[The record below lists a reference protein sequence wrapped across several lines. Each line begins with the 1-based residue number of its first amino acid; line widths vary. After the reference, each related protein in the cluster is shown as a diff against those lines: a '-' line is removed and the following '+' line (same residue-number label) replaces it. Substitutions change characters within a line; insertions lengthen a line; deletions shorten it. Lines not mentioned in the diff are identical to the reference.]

1 MRIGIFSD
9 TFLPQ
14 INGVST
20 VVDVLAREL
29 RALGHQ
35 PLLFVPDYPGIPQ
48 KERAAEEERGIYRF
62 PSFTFAFHRE
72 SRVVLPLNRRAY
84 RRLPELEIIH
94 SHTPFSMGL
103 YALWAAREFQVP
115 HVHHYHTLF
124 IEYRHYLPRP
134 IRPSAWMAE
143 RISAGF
149 CNACDAII
157 TPSEPMRRELERY
170 GVSRPIYVLPFGV
183 DLREFQQEPDWDA
196 RRALNIPE
204 GAPLLLHAGRIAR
217 EKNLRFLLRAFREM
231 LRHEPELWLVLTGDG
246 PQRPE
251 LESYVKELGIS
262 DRVIFTGYLPREQLI
277 ALYKQADL
285 FIFASKTETQ
295 GLVLVEAMAAGTPVV
310 ALGALGV
317 VEVVRD
323 GKNGVLLDPE
333 IGPEGYVAAVLEL
346 LHDEERRERLAQ
358 GARETAEEL
367 SAQRSVRRILEIYQD
382 LIANRR
388 PTEAASARSR
398 IR

>member
-1 MRIGIFSD
+1 MKIGIFSD

-20 VVDVLAREL
+20 VVDVLVREL
-29 RALGHQ
+29 RELGHQ
-35 PLLFVPDYPGIPQ
+35 PLLFVPDYPEIPRE
-48 KERAAEEERGIYRF
+48 ERVAEEEQGIYRF

-72 SRVVLPLNRRAY
+72 SRVVLPLNRQAY

-94 SHTPFSMGL
+94 SHTPFSIGL
-103 YALWAAREFQVP
+103 YALWAAREFQIP

-124 IEYRHYLPRP
+124 TEYRHYLPRP
-134 IRPSAWMAE
+134 FRPSARLAE
-143 RISAGF
+143 RISAWF
-149 CNACDAII
+149 CNSCDVII

-170 GVSRPIYVLPFGV
+170 GVSRPIHSLPFGV
-183 DLREFQQEPDWDA
+183 DLREFQAELDWDA
-196 RRALNIPE
+196 RRGLGIPE

-231 LRHEPELWLVLTGDG
+231 LNRKPELWLVLTGNG

-251 LESYVKELGIS
+251 LEEYAKELGIS
-262 DRVIFTGYLPREQLI
+262 DHVVFTGYLPREQLL

-285 FIFASKTETQ
+285 FVFASKTETQ

-317 VEVVRD
+317 LDVVHD
-323 GKNGVLLDPE
+323 GKDGLLLDPE
-333 IGPEGYVAAVLEL
+333 IEPQGYATAVVEL
-346 LHDEERRERLAQ
+346 LHDEGRRRRLAQ
-358 GARETAEEL
+358 GARETAEEM
-367 SAQRSVRRILEIYQD
+367 SAQRSVRRILEIYHD
-382 LIANRR
+382 LLA
-388 PTEAASARSR
+388 EAKPD
-398 IR
+398 